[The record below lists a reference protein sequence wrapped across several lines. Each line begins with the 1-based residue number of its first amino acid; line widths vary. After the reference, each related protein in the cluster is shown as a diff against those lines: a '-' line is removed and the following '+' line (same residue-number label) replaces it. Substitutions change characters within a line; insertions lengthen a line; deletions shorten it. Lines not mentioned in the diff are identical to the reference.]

1 MKLFEYGGDPL
12 KQFIAGMT
20 VCLLFGASLSA
31 EEPAHKMPA
40 NGPTVKVLRSTDLDE
55 PFDGQSAK
63 LTMVE
68 VTWKPSG
75 SSADHR
81 HPCPTFV
88 YVLEGE
94 LQTRVGDGPLL
105 QLKQGD
111 TLYEPAYA
119 LHADTRNL
127 SDDEPV
133 RVLAIHIH
141 PRDVKQ
147 FVIPVDQTEAE

>member
-1 MKLFEYGGDPL
+1 M
-12 KQFIAGMT
+12 KQFMIGMT
-20 VCLLFGASLSA
+20 VCLLFGANLLA
-31 EEPAHKMPA
+31 EEPVHKMPA
-40 NGPTVKVLRSTDLDE
+40 NGPTVKVLRSTDLE
-55 PFDGQSAK
+55 ETFNGQPAK

-68 VTWKPSG
+68 VSWKPGG

-94 LQTRVGDGPLL
+94 LETRVGDGPLL
-105 QLKQGD
+105 RLKKGD
-111 TLYEPAYA
+111 TLYEPAFA

-127 SDDEPV
+127 SENNPV
-133 RVLAIHIH
+133 RVLAIHVH

-147 FVIPVDQTEAE
+147 FVIPAEQTETK